1 MIFKPTNY
9 KRIKNKISIQERK
22 ALKDTQRDTSRKCR
36 IQDKGSRFVVLDSD
50 SYIERIDR

>member
-22 ALKDTQRDTSRKCR
+22 ALKDIQRDTSRKCR
-36 IQDKGSRFVVLDSD
+36 IQDKGSRFVVLDSY